1 MPDRW
6 IIALHLLS
14 TAYMTGLVW
23 FVQVVHY
30 PLMDGVGEPGFVA
43 YERRHQSRTTWVVA
57 PMMLLELATA
67 AALLY
72 RSPAGM
78 APAWAWI
85 GAALLAIVWLS
96 TFALQVPCHKQLSRG
111 FDEAA
116 WGRLVATN
124 WIRTAAWSG
133 RCTIAAGMAAL
144 MGDAT

>member
-1 MPDRW
+1 MLDRW
-6 IIALHLLS
+6 IITLHLLS

-30 PLMDGVGEPGFVA
+30 PLMGGVDEAGFAA

-57 PMMLLELATA
+57 PPMLLELATA

-72 RSPAGM
+72 RPPAGIP
-78 APAWAWI
+78 PAWAWV

-96 TFALQVPCHKQLSRG
+96 TFGLQVPCHDRLSKG

-116 WGRLVATN
+116 WRRLVATN

-133 RCTIAAGMAAL
+133 RCVIAAGMGSSAIGAP
-144 MGDAT
+144 